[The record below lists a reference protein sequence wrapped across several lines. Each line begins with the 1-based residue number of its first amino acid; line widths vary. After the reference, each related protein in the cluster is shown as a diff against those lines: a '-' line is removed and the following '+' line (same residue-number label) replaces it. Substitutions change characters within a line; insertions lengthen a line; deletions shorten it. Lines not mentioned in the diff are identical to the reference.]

1 MALRDTTFPP
11 PVGVLVP
18 AAKPDRSKGNIP
30 NPMARKYSKK
40 INPPATLLP
49 GGNEWKP
56 DKTRIYQT
64 LVENS
69 SEMLSLVDAKG
80 NYIFSGPSTTRILG
94 YKPEELIGS
103 SALNLIHADDLPRL
117 SALLNCISEASSF
130 YVPDY
135 QLKKA
140 NGEWIWLETFA
151 TNMLENED
159 VRAIVVA
166 SRDITERK
174 NKDIELQKKELKYRS
189 LFDNNPDLVYYQDKE
204 GFIQDVNGTCE
215 KIFNLKPEQII
226 GKHYS
231 AFIMPES
238 REISEIHLQK
248 ALNGEPAKF
257 EQTLFVPSIGDTY
270 YIDVSKIPV
279 IVNGEVIGVHTIS
292 KDITEAKKA
301 QKIIIKQAENLQELN
316 RELQSRS
323 AELGSQA
330 ENLHLLN
337 VRLQEER
344 VKADEAN
351 TAKSTFLTTMSHE
364 IRTPMN
370 GVIGMS
376 TLLCETKLDSE
387 QRSFAETIKKSG
399 EALLSVINDV
409 LDLSKIESGK
419 MEIDHQEFNLRNC
432 VEEVFDLFSART
444 KESEIDLIYEIDP
457 AIPVQLIS
465 DHSRLRQ
472 ILLNLIGNAVKFTH
486 HGEVCVA
493 INMVKEIEGEILI
506 QFDIRDT
513 GIGIPEDKRSHLFK
527 AFSQVDSSTTRKYG
541 GTGLGLV
548 ISERLIQLMGGSI
561 DLNSTIGVGTTI
573 SFKIKC
579 QRGIKTDS
587 QDLLR
592 DMPGCEGKKILVIDD
607 NQSNL
612 NILRNQLQLWHL
624 AVVSVL
630 SGYEALDA
638 LKKSNDFDL
647 VITDMKMPGMDG
659 VEFTN
664 QIRKTLPAIPVIL
677 LSTVGD
683 ETRKN
688 SQNLFSAILTKP
700 VRQQLLFNE
709 IRQALQTGKV
719 NDEVKKEKSQKILHK
734 SFAKENP
741 FKILVAEDNTI
752 NQMLILKVLNMLG
765 YKPALAQDGKA
776 VLDMMSKEP
785 FELILM
791 DVQMPEMDG
800 FEATGRIRRD
810 FTRQP
815 LIIAVTANAMAED
828 KQACIVAGMDDYISK
843 PLNVDDLKKLLKKHS
858 GMRA

>member
-1 MALRDTTFPP
+1 
-11 PVGVLVP
+11 
-18 AAKPDRSKGNIP
+18 
-30 NPMARKYSKK
+30 MARKNSNKTT
-40 INPPATLLP
+40 PAPIPLR

-69 SEMLSLVDAKG
+69 SEMLSLVDEKG

-94 YKPEELIGS
+94 YKTEELVGS
-103 SALNLIHADDLPRL
+103 NALKLIHPDDLPRL
-117 SALLNCISEASSF
+117 SALLKTISETSSF

-140 NGEWIWLETFA
+140 NGEWIWLETYV
-151 TNMLENED
+151 TNMLDNED
-159 VRAIVVA
+159 IRAIVVA

-189 LFDNNPDLVYYQDKE
+189 LFDNNPDLVYYQDKA

-215 KIFNLKPEQII
+215 KIFNLKPEQVI

-248 ALNGEPAKF
+248 ALNGQPTKF

-279 IVNGEVIGVHTIS
+279 VVNGEVIGVHTIS
-292 KDITEAKKA
+292 KDITAAKKA
-301 QKIIIKQAENLQELN
+301 QEIIIKQAEHLQELN
-316 RELQSRS
+316 QELQARS
-323 AELGSQA
+323 AELGIQA
-330 ENLHLLN
+330 ENLLFLN

-344 VKADEAN
+344 IKADEAN

-376 TLLCETKLDSE
+376 SLLCETKLDSE

-419 MEIDHQEFNLRNC
+419 MEIDHHEFNLRHC

-444 KESEIDLIYEIDP
+444 RESGIDLIYEIDP

-486 HGEVCVA
+486 NGEVCVA
-493 INMVKEIEGEILI
+493 ISLVNENRNEILI

-513 GIGIPEDKRSHLFK
+513 GIGIPEDKRKHLFK

-561 DLNSTIGVGTTI
+561 DLRSTIGEGTTF

-579 QRGIKTDS
+579 LRGNKTDS
-587 QDLLR
+587 KNQLLDL
-592 DMPGCEGKKILVIDD
+592 PGCEGKKILVIDD
-607 NQSNL
+607 NETNL
-612 NILRNQLQLWHL
+612 IILRNQLQQWHL
-624 AVVSVL
+624 NVVLVQ

-638 LKKSNDFDL
+638 LEKSNDFDL

-659 VEFTN
+659 VKLTK

-677 LSTVGD
+677 LSSIGD
-683 ETRKN
+683 ETRKKY
-688 SQNLFSAILTKP
+688 QNLFSAILTKP
-700 VRQQLLFNE
+700 VRQQFLFNE
-709 IRQALQTGKV
+709 IRQALQSDKV
-719 NDEVKKEKSQKILHK
+719 TEEVKPQKSYNILHK
-734 SFAKENP
+734 DFAKENP

-752 NQMLILKVLNMLG
+752 NQILILKVLNMLG
-765 YKPALAQDGKA
+765 YEPALAQDGKA
-776 VLDMMSKEP
+776 VLEMMNREA

-810 FTRQP
+810 FARQP

-843 PLNVDDLKKLLKKHS
+843 PLNVDDLKKLLVKHS
-858 GMRA
+858 RMRA

>member
-1 MALRDTTFPP
+1 
-11 PVGVLVP
+11 
-18 AAKPDRSKGNIP
+18 
-30 NPMARKYSKK
+30 MARKNSNKK
-40 INPPATLLP
+40 TLAPTPLP
-49 GGNEWKP
+49 GGTEWKP

-69 SEMLSLVDAKG
+69 SEMLSLVDEKG
-80 NYIFSGPSTTRILG
+80 NYIFSGPSTCRILG
-94 YKPEELIGS
+94 YKTEELIGS
-103 SALNLIHADDLPRL
+103 NALKLIHPDDLPRL
-117 SALLNCISEASSF
+117 SALLKTISETSSF

-140 NGEWIWLETFA
+140 NGEWIWLETYV
-151 TNMLENED
+151 TNMLDNED
-159 VRAIVVA
+159 IRAIVVA

-204 GFIQDVNGTCE
+204 GIIQDVNGTCE
-215 KIFNLKPEQII
+215 KIFNLKPEQVI

-248 ALNGEPAKF
+248 ALNGQPTKF

-292 KDITEAKKA
+292 KDITAAKKA
-301 QKIIIKQAENLQELN
+301 QEIIIKQAEHLKELN
-316 RELQSRS
+316 KELQARS
-323 AELGSQA
+323 AELGAQA
-330 ENLHLLN
+330 ENLQLLN
-337 VRLQEER
+337 LRLQEER
-344 VKADEAN
+344 IKADEAN

-376 TLLCETKLDSE
+376 SLLCETRLDSE

-419 MEIDHQEFNLRNC
+419 MEIDHHEFNLRNC

-444 KESEIDLIYEIDP
+444 RESGIDLIYEIDP
-457 AIPVQLIS
+457 GIPVQLIS

-493 INMVKEIEGEILI
+493 ISLVNENRDEISI

-513 GIGIPEDKRSHLFK
+513 GIGIPEDKRKRLFK

-541 GTGLGLV
+541 GAGLGLV

-561 DLNSTIGVGTTI
+561 DLNSTIGVGTTF

-579 QRGIKTDS
+579 LRGNKTDS
-587 QDLLR
+587 QNLLLDL
-592 DMPGCEGKKILVIDD
+592 PGSEGKKILVIDD
-607 NQSNL
+607 NETNL
-612 NILRNQLQLWHL
+612 IILRNQLQLWHL
-624 AVVSVL
+624 DVVPVR

-659 VEFTN
+659 VELTK

-677 LSTVGD
+677 LSSIGD
-683 ETRKN
+683 ETRKKY
-688 SQNLFSAILTKP
+688 QNLFSAILAKP
-700 VRQQLLFNE
+700 VRQQFLFNE
-709 IRQALQTGKV
+709 IRQALQSDRVTQ
-719 NDEVKKEKSQKILHK
+719 EVRAEKSHNILHK
-734 SFAKENP
+734 DFAKKNP

-765 YKPALAQDGKA
+765 YQPALAQDGKA
-776 VLDMMSKEP
+776 VLDMMRKEA

-810 FTRQP
+810 FARQP

-843 PLNVDDLKKLLKKHS
+843 PLNVDDLKKLLVKHS
-858 GMRA
+858 RMRA